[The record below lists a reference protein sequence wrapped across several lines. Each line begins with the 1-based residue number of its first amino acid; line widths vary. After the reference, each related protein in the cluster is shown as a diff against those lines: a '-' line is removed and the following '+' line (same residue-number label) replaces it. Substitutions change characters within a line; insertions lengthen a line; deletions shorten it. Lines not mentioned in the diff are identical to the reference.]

1 MSWAFA
7 RQDIE
12 KLYMDTCT
20 VIEKQ
25 LARHPETGISSMQDV
40 TAYENVPCKLSHKKI
55 AYSEGGIVSV
65 ISLTESLIISP
76 DIVIKPGSKIL
87 VTRNGITTAY
97 KNSGE
102 PGRYMTHQEIML
114 ELDDKYA

>member
-1 MSWAFA
+1 MSWTFA
-7 RQDIE
+7 RRDIE

-25 LARHPETGISSMQDV
+25 LVRNPDTGITSMLDV
-40 TAYENVPCKLSHKKI
+40 TAHENVPCKLSHKKM

-65 ISLTESLIISP
+65 LSLTSSLIISP

-114 ELDDKYA
+114 ELDDERA

>member
-7 RQDIE
+7 RRDIE

-20 VIEKQ
+20 VMEK
-25 LARHPETGISSMQDV
+25 RHVKDPDTGITSMQDV
-40 TAYENVPCKLSHKKI
+40 TVHKGVPCKLSHKKM
-55 AYSEGGIVSV
+55 AYSEGGIASV
-65 ISLTESLIISP
+65 LSLTSSLIINP
-76 DIVIKPGSKIL
+76 DIVIKPGSRIL

-102 PGRYMTHQEIML
+102 PGRYVTHQEIML
-114 ELDDKYA
+114 ELADKYA

>member
-7 RQDIE
+7 RRDIE

-20 VIEKQ
+20 VMEKQ
-25 LARHPETGISSMQDV
+25 HVKDPNTGITSLQDV
-40 TAYENVPCKLSHKKI
+40 TVHKNIPGKLSHKKM
-55 AYSEGGIVSV
+55 AYSEGGIASV
-65 ISLTESLIISP
+65 LSLTSSLIINP

-114 ELDDKYA
+114 ELEDEHA